1 MKKILSLLLGIVL
14 VLTLV
19 GCGEA
24 KKVSTKETITTTEN
38 NAKRGGEKTTTE
50 AKTTTETKTTT
61 EVKDDYK
68 EAVYLKLDD
77 DYLFEI
83 GDNGDRGHGKEVKD
97 TNNNDI
103 VIFYDSGITQNYY
116 DGEYLVERIVTYTLN
131 QYYYSETLKKLKTV
145 ITTYYVT
152 EIKDKQLVNQI
163 TNIEVETTYTQI
175 PDNKLVTVLYYEDV
189 PADD

>member
-19 GCGEA
+19 GCGES
-24 KKVSTKETITTTEN
+24 KKISTKETVTTTEN

-50 AKTTTETKTTT
+50 AKTTTEI
-61 EVKDDYK
+61 KDDYK

-77 DYLFEI
+77 EYLFEI
-83 GDNGDRGHGKEVKD
+83 GDNGDRGQGKKLKD
-97 TNNNDI
+97 TNNNDV
-103 VIFYDSGITQNYY
+103 VIFYDDRQMNSDW
-116 DGEYLVERIVTYTLN
+116 DGEYLVRRSGYYTFT

-145 ITTYYVT
+145 VTTYYVT
-152 EIKDKQLVNQI
+152 EIEDKQLVNQI

-175 PDNKLVTVLYYEDV
+175 PDNKLITVLYYEDV